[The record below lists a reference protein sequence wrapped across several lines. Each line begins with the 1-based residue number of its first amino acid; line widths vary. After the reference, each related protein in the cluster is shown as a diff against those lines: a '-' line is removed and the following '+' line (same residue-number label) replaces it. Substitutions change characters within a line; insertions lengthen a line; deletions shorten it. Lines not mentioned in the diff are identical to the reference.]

1 MRQNELEVKTRVS
14 RSTRVSEPSAQGGR
28 ANKPP
33 GEADKPPGE
42 AWGQVEHHSFSQNQ
56 PRGTESTP
64 TGPQGFPP
72 PDSPLAR

>member
-14 RSTRVSEPSAQGGR
+14 RSTRVSEPSAQSGR

-42 AWGQVEHHSFSQNQ
+42 AWGQVEHHGFSFINNKLINIK
-56 PRGTESTP
+56 
-64 TGPQGFPP
+64 
-72 PDSPLAR
+72 PLNILFLEYLKGKRTS